1 MRVVAKLRR
10 LFVIIIL
17 NYFFKEIIMTKSD
30 VIQRLLEEL
39 NNQNQIY
46 IAIIGVVL
54 VFFGVMQWRFS
65 DKQIKKMKDDFKK
78 DFKIEEINDLIDE
91 IKNTL
96 DKSRKNEQA
105 LKKEIVEV
113 TDMNLDNASF
123 FLTYVA
129 DDSAKVLS
137 NGIMNFEQAFNKSIS
152 THNLSITTVQHVVA
166 NFSICISRMNK
177 LGVKLDYK
185 TNDKMEELVSIITE
199 QAAISSKEN
208 TDSNLIL
215 AKQSLAQGIKL
226 LKAEFKKY
234 EDAISNGHPK

>member
-1 MRVVAKLRR
+1 MS
-10 LFVIIIL
+10 
-17 NYFFKEIIMTKSD
+17 KSD
-30 VIQRLLEEL
+30 VVQRLLEEL

-46 IAIIGVVL
+46 IAIIALVL

-129 DDSAKVLS
+129 DDSDKVLS
-137 NGIMNFEQAFNKSIS
+137 NGIINFEQAFNKSIS

-166 NFSICISRMNK
+166 NFTICISRMNK

-185 TNDKMEELVSIITE
+185 TNDKMENLVSIITE
-199 QAAISSKEN
+199 QAVISSKEN

-226 LKAEFKKY
+226 LKDEFKKY